1 MDLAMASDP
10 AQKPAILVLAPMPAA
25 PASAGNRRRLAAT
38 CEALTRGG
46 FAIDLAYYAHEDQI
60 YRRFGQHPPTDLAA
74 MERTFR
80 NVFLIEARTVVPLKT
95 RSNAFGIDEW
105 CPDEVGDFVAWYFSA
120 YPATGAVL
128 VNYVFLS
135 RALERVPPGVLR
147 LIDTHDRFAGRQTQY
162 RPFRAEPNFFYT
174 DAAGEAAGLSR
185 ADIVLAIQAAE
196 AGSFA
201 DLTDSRVLLL
211 PPHFP
216 ARKPFAAPERVASI
230 GFLGHGNDPN
240 LFSIGRFIRAWREG
254 WTPDRPELVIAG
266 EICRSLPG
274 VEGPGVRLLGYLDRL
289 EDFYAQ
295 ADLVVAPMLM
305 GSGLKMK
312 VGEALSFGRPVV
324 GTEIGLEGFE
334 PAEPAHRCRD
344 AEAVKAAVLA
354 VSWDADALAR
364 LTRASEALFT
374 RYAETALAAEA
385 ELIGLL
391 RAHEQGR
398 ASSSPRMRGEGRDDH
413 RTRVYPSSDLSC
425 PSRASPTWDVGATSG
440 SEGEGADQREPPSST
455 PPHHRLPA
463 RSADGEVGRALS
475 PRAGR
480 GGAKPE
486 ADGARV
492 FRGGGLVLTV
502 ETSTRSLPAADPDL
516 GVLIATERRPGH
528 GTAAVYAPHRQ
539 RWFARAEASA
549 VGDPPDLGVLDVA
562 LAPEWVRDRTL
573 SSATRAALACAFARM
588 QVDWETEGRIVGCAG
603 DRIEIE
609 TLLPGVLVNGTH
621 PAAAFLIAG
630 EGACELRLERVT
642 PLHRRG
648 AFAYT
653 DRTGRLPAPLPV
665 TLSLHGAVPASGGAL
680 LFLTDDGI
688 GRIALPEASAP

>member
-1 MDLAMASDP
+1 MPLDQAE
-10 AQKPAILVLAPMPAA
+10 KPAILVLAPMPAA
-25 PASAGNRRRLAAT
+25 PVSAGNRRRLAAT

-60 YRRFGQHPPTDLAA
+60 YRRFGQHPPTDLVE

-80 NVFLIEARTVVPLKT
+80 NVFLIEARTVIPLKT
-95 RSNAFGIDEW
+95 RSIAFGIDEW
-105 CPDEVGDFVAWYFSA
+105 CPDEVGDFVAWYGSA
-120 YPATGAVL
+120 YPETGAVL

-135 RALERVPPGVLR
+135 RALERVPPGVLT

-174 DAAGEAAGLSR
+174 DAAGEAAGLAR

-196 AGSFA
+196 AGYFA
-201 DLTDSRVLLL
+201 SLTDSRVLLL

-216 ARKPFAAPERVASI
+216 AQTPFAVPERVARI

-240 LFSIGRFIRAWREG
+240 LFSIGRFIRAWRDG

-312 VGEALSFGRPVV
+312 VGEALSFGRPVI

-334 PAEPAHRCRD
+334 PVEPAHRCRD
-344 AEAVKAAVLA
+344 VEAVKAAVLA
-354 VSWDADALAR
+354 VAADAEALAR

-374 RYAETALAAEA
+374 RYSATALAAEA

-391 RAHEQGR
+391 KAHERER
-398 ASSSPRMRGEGRDDH
+398 ASPSPRMRGEGRDDL
-413 RTRVYPSSDLSC
+413 V
-425 PSRASPTWDVGATSG
+425 VGATSG
-440 SEGEGADQREPPSST
+440 SEGEGAIQVETRSST

-463 RSADGEVGRALS
+463 RFGDDGGAEALS

-480 GGAKPE
+480 GDANLD
-486 ADGARV
+486 AASIV
-492 FRGGGLVLTV
+492 IQGGGLVLTC
-502 ETSTRSLPAADPDL
+502 ETSARSRPAADPDL
-516 GVLIATERRPGH
+516 GVLVATERRPGQ
-528 GTAAVYAPHRQ
+528 GTAAVYAPQRQ

-549 VGDPPDLGVLDVA
+549 DGAAPDLGPLDVA
-562 LAPEWVRDRTL
+562 LSPEWVRDRTL
-573 SSATRAALACAFARM
+573 PPATRAALARAFARM
-588 QVDWETEGRIVGCAG
+588 QADWETEGRIVGCAG
-603 DRIEIE
+603 DRLEIE

-621 PAAAFLIAG
+621 PAAAFLVAG
-630 EGACELRLERVT
+630 EGASEWRLERVT
-642 PLHRRG
+642 PLHRRRIDTY
-648 AFAYT
+648 ANLT
-653 DRTGRLPAPLPV
+653 SRLPAPLPV
-665 TLSLHGAVPASGGAL
+665 SLSFRAAATGPASGCL

-688 GRIALPEASAP
+688 GRIILPEGTA

>member
-1 MDLAMASDP
+1 MPEAFTE
-10 AQKPAILVLAPMPAA
+10 KPAILVLAPMPAA
-25 PASAGNRRRLAAT
+25 PVSAGNRRRLAAT

-60 YRRFGQHPPTDLAA
+60 YRRFGQHPPTDLLE
-74 MERTFR
+74 MERRFR
-80 NVFLIEARTVVPLKT
+80 NVFLIEARTVIPLKT

-128 VNYVFLS
+128 LNYVFLS
-135 RALERVPPGVLR
+135 RALEGVPPGVLK
-147 LIDTHDRFAGRQTQY
+147 LIDTHDRFAGRQNQY

-174 DAAGEAAGLSR
+174 DTAGEAAGLSR
-185 ADIVLAIQAAE
+185 ADVVLAIQAAE

-201 DLTDSRVLLL
+201 GLTDSRVLLL

-216 ARKPFAAPERVASI
+216 AQKPFAVPERVARI

-240 LFSIGRFIRAWREG
+240 LFSIGRFIHAWRDG
-254 WTPDRPELVIAG
+254 WTPARPELVIGG

-312 VGEALSFGRPVV
+312 VGEALSFGRPVI

-334 PAEPAHRCRD
+334 PVEPAHRCRD
-344 AEAVKAAVLA
+344 ADAVKDAVLA
-354 VSWDADALAR
+354 LTDDADALAR
-364 LTRASEALFT
+364 LTRASETLFT

-391 RAHEQGR
+391 WAHERER
-398 ASSSPRMRGEGRDDH
+398 ASPAPRMRGEGH
-413 RTRVYPSSDLSC
+413 
-425 PSRASPTWDVGATSG
+425 
-440 SEGEGADQREPPSST
+440 
-455 PPHHRLPA
+455 
-463 RSADGEVGRALS
+463 DGEVTEALS
-475 PRAGR
+475 PQAGR
-480 GGAKPE
+480 GDASP
-486 ADGARV
+486 APARV
-492 FRGGGLVLTV
+492 VRGGGLVLTC
-502 ETSTRSLPAADPDL
+502 ETSARSLPAVDPDL
-516 GVLIATERRPGH
+516 GVLVATERRPGH
-528 GTAAVYAPHRQ
+528 RTAAVYTPLRQ

-549 VGDPPDLGVLDVA
+549 DGDPPDLGALDVA
-562 LAPEWVRDRTL
+562 LSPEWVRARQLPAAART
-573 SSATRAALACAFARM
+573 ALARAFARM
-588 QVDWETEGRIVGCAG
+588 QADWETQGLVVGCAG
-603 DRIEIE
+603 DRIEIA
-609 TLLPGVLVNGTH
+609 TLLPGVLVSGTH
-621 PAAAFLIAG
+621 PAAIFLITG
-630 EGACELRLERVT
+630 EGASELRLERVT
-642 PLHRRG
+642 PLHRREIH
-648 AFAYT
+648 AYA

-665 TLSLHGAVPASGGAL
+665 SLSLRGTALADGGCL

-688 GRIALPEASAP
+688 GRITLPEEASLS

>member
-1 MDLAMASDP
+1 MPPSQAE
-10 AQKPAILVLAPMPAA
+10 KPAILVLAPMPAA
-25 PASAGNRRRLAAT
+25 PVSAGNRRRLAAT

-60 YRRFGQHPPTDLAA
+60 YRRFGQHPPTDLVE

-80 NVFLIEARTVVPLKT
+80 SVFLIEARTVIPLKT
-95 RSNAFGIDEW
+95 RSTAFGIDEW
-105 CPDEVGDFVAWYFSA
+105 CPDEVGNFVAWYGSA
-120 YPATGAVL
+120 YPETGAVL

-174 DAAGEAAGLSR
+174 DTAGEAAGLAR
-185 ADIVLAIQAAE
+185 ADVVLAIQAAE
-196 AGSFA
+196 AGYFA
-201 DLTDSRVLLL
+201 SLTDSRVLLL

-216 ARKPFAAPERVASI
+216 PQKPFAVPERVARI

-240 LFSIGRFIRAWREG
+240 LFSIGRFIRAWRDG

-312 VGEALSFGRPVV
+312 VGEALSFGRPVI

-334 PAEPAHRCRD
+334 PVEPAHRCRD
-344 AEAVKAAVLA
+344 VEAVKAAVLA
-354 VSWDADALAR
+354 VAADAEALAR

-374 RYAETALAAEA
+374 RYAAIALAAEA
-385 ELIGLL
+385 ELIELL
-391 RAHEQGR
+391 RARRVEHR
-398 ASSSPRMRGEGRDDH
+398 IPSPRTRGEGRDDL
-413 RTRVYPSSDLSC
+413 V
-425 PSRASPTWDVGATSG
+425 VGATSG
-440 SEGEGADQREPPSST
+440 SEGEGALRGETLSET
-455 PPHHRLPA
+455 PPHLWLPP
-463 RSADGEVGRALS
+463 RFGDDGVAEALS

-480 GGAKPE
+480 GNANPDAE
-486 ADGARV
+486 SFV
-492 FRGGGLVLTV
+492 VRGGGLVLTC
-502 ETSTRSLPAADPDL
+502 ETSARSRPAADPDL
-516 GVLIATERRPGH
+516 GVLVATERRPGH
-528 GTAAVYAPHRQ
+528 GTAAVYTPRRQ
-539 RWFARAEASA
+539 RWFARVEASA
-549 VGDPPDLGVLDVA
+549 DGAAPDLGALDVA
-562 LAPEWVRDRTL
+562 LSPEWVRDRTL
-573 SSATRAALACAFARM
+573 PPATRAALARAFARM
-588 QVDWETEGRIVGCAG
+588 QADWETEGRIIGCAG
-603 DRIEIE
+603 DRLEIE

-621 PAAAFLIAG
+621 PAAAFLVAG
-630 EGACELRLERVT
+630 EGASEWRLERVT
-642 PLHRRG
+642 PLHRRRIG
-648 AFAYT
+648 TYANLA
-653 DRTGRLPAPLPV
+653 GRLPAPLPV
-665 TLSLHGAVPASGGAL
+665 SLSFRGAATGPASGCL

-688 GRIALPEASAP
+688 GRIILPEGAA

>member
-1 MDLAMASDP
+1 MDISVSNLNSKISN
-10 AQKPAILVLAPMPAA
+10 QYQRCFV
-25 PASAGNRRRLAAT
+25 RY
-38 CEALTRGG
+38 RGG

-60 YRRFGQHPPTDLAA
+60 YRRFGQHPPTDLVE

-80 NVFLIEARTVVPLKT
+80 NVFLIEARTVIPLKT
-95 RSNAFGIDEW
+95 RSTAFGIDEW
-105 CPDEVGDFVAWYFSA
+105 CPDEVGDFVAWYCST
-120 YPATGAVL
+120 YPETGAVL

-135 RALERVPPGVLR
+135 RALERVPPGVLT

-185 ADIVLAIQAAE
+185 ADVVLAIQAAE

-201 DLTDSRVLLL
+201 SLTDSRVLLL

-216 ARKPFAAPERVASI
+216 AQKPFAVPERVARI

-240 LFSIGRFIRAWREG
+240 LFSIGRFIRAWRDG

-312 VGEALSFGRPVV
+312 VGEALSFGRPVI

-334 PAEPAHRCRD
+334 PVEPAHRCRD
-344 AEAVKAAVLA
+344 VEAVKAAVLA
-354 VSWDADALAR
+354 VAADAEALAR

-374 RYAETALAAEA
+374 RYAATALAAEA
-385 ELIGLL
+385 ELIELL
-391 RAHEQGR
+391 RARWVEHR
-398 ASSSPRMRGEGRDDH
+398 IPSPRTRGEGRDDH
-413 RTRVYPSSDLSC
+413 GTWVYPSSAPGC
-425 PSRASPTWDVGATSG
+425 PSRAGPTWDVGATSG
-440 SEGEGADQREPPSST
+440 SEGDGALRGETLSET
-455 PPHHRLPA
+455 PLHHRLPP
-463 RSADGEVGRALS
+463 RSADDEFGRALS

-480 GGAKPE
+480 GE
-486 ADGARV
+486 ANPDAGSFVVRS
-492 FRGGGLVLTV
+492 GGLVLTC
-502 ETSTRSLPAADPDL
+502 ETSARSRPAADPDL
-516 GVLIATERRPGH
+516 GVLVATERRPGH
-528 GTAAVYAPHRQ
+528 GTAAVYTPQRQ
-539 RWFARAEASA
+539 RWFARAEAA
-549 VGDPPDLGVLDVA
+549 ADGAAPDLGPLDVA
-562 LAPEWVRDRTL
+562 LSPDWVRDRTL
-573 SSATRAALACAFARM
+573 PPATRAALARAFARM
-588 QVDWETEGRIVGCAG
+588 QADWETQGRIVGCAG
-603 DRIEIE
+603 DRLEIE

-621 PAAAFLIAG
+621 PAAAFLVAG
-630 EGACELRLERVT
+630 EGASEWRLERVT
-642 PLHRRG
+642 PLHRRRIDTY
-648 AFAYT
+648 ANL
-653 DRTGRLPAPLPV
+653 TGRLPAPLPV
-665 TLSLHGAVPASGGAL
+665 SLSFRAAATGPASGCL

-688 GRIALPEASAP
+688 GRIILPEGAA

>member
-1 MDLAMASDP
+1 MGLVMASDP
-10 AQKPAILVLAPMPAA
+10 AEKPAILVLAPMPAA
-25 PASAGNRRRLAAT
+25 PVSAGNRRRLAAT

-60 YRRFGQHPPTDLAA
+60 YRRFGQHPPTDLSA
-74 MERTFR
+74 MERTLR
-80 NVFLIEARTVVPLKT
+80 HVFLIEARTVIPLKT
-95 RSNAFGIDEW
+95 RSNAFGIDDW

-174 DAAGEAAGLSR
+174 DAAGEAEGLSR

-196 AGSFA
+196 AGAFA
-201 DLTDSRVLLL
+201 GLTDSCVLLL

-216 ARKPFAAPERVASI
+216 ARKPFAVPERVARI

-254 WTPDRPELVIAG
+254 WTPERPELVIAG

-312 VGEALSFGRPVV
+312 VGEALSFGRPVI

-334 PAEPAHRCRD
+334 PVEPAHRCRD
-344 AEAVKAAVLA
+344 AEAVKAAVLS
-354 VSWDADALAR
+354 VSRDADALAR

-398 ASSSPRMRGEGRDDH
+398 ASPSP
-413 RTRVYPSSDLSC
+413 RTRVGGPDQDT
-425 PSRASPTWDVGATSG
+425 ASVII
-440 SEGEGADQREPPSST
+440 Q
-455 PPHHRLPA
+455 
-463 RSADGEVGRALS
+463 
-475 PRAGR
+475 
-480 GGAKPE
+480 
-486 ADGARV
+486 
-492 FRGGGLVLTV
+492 GGGLVLTC
-502 ETSTRSLPAADPDL
+502 ETSARSLPAADPDL
-516 GVLIATERRPGH
+516 GVLVATERRPGH
-528 GTAAVYAPHRQ
+528 GAAAAYALQRQ

-549 VGDPPDLGVLDVA
+549 VGDPPDLGALDVA

-573 SSATRAALACAFARM
+573 PPVTRAALARAFARI
-588 QVDWETEGRIVGCAG
+588 QADWETEGRVVGCAR

-609 TLLPGVLVNGTH
+609 TLLPGALVNGTH

-642 PLHRRG
+642 PLHRRR
-648 AFAYT
+648 AFAYA

-665 TLSLHGAVPASGGAL
+665 SLSLRAEATSPAGGQL

-688 GRIALPEASAP
+688 GRITLPEDALRP

>member
-1 MDLAMASDP
+1 MLPDHAD
-10 AQKPAILVLAPMPAA
+10 KPAILVLTPMPAA
-25 PASAGNRRRLAAT
+25 PVSAGNRRRLAAT

-80 NVFLIEARTVVPLKT
+80 NVFLIEARTVIPLKT
-95 RSNAFGIDEW
+95 RSTAFGIDEW
-105 CPDEVGDFVAWYFSA
+105 CPDEVGDFVAWYGSA
-120 YPATGAVL
+120 YPETGAVL

-135 RALERVPPGVLR
+135 RALERVPPGVLT
-147 LIDTHDRFAGRQTQY
+147 LIDTHDRFAGRQNQY

-174 DAAGEAAGLSR
+174 DAAGEAAGLAR
-185 ADIVLAIQAAE
+185 ADVVLAIQAAE

-201 DLTDSRVLLL
+201 SLTDSRVLLL

-216 ARKPFAAPERVASI
+216 VQKPFAVPERVARI

-240 LFSIGRFIRAWREG
+240 LFSIGRFIRVWREG

-334 PAEPAHRCRD
+334 PVEPAHRCRD
-344 AEAVKAAVLA
+344 AEAVKEAVLA
-354 VSWDADALAR
+354 VASDADALAR

-374 RYAETALAAEA
+374 RYAATALAAEA
-385 ELIGLL
+385 ELIELL
-391 RAHEQGR
+391 RAGR
-398 ASSSPRMRGEGRDDH
+398 VEHGIPSPRTRGEGRNDK
-413 RTRVYPSSDLSC
+413 V
-425 PSRASPTWDVGATSG
+425 A
-440 SEGEGADQREPPSST
+440 E
-455 PPHHRLPA
+455 
-463 RSADGEVGRALS
+463 ALS
-475 PRAGR
+475 PPAGR
-480 GGAKPE
+480 GEGNPDAASVVIK
-486 ADGARV
+486 
-492 FRGGGLVLTV
+492 GGGLALTC
-502 ETSTRSLPAADPDL
+502 ETTAKSRPAATPDL
-516 GVLIATERRPGH
+516 GVLVATERRPGH
-528 GTAAVYAPHRQ
+528 GTAAVYTPQRQ
-539 RWFARAEASA
+539 RWFARAEAST
-549 VGDPPDLGVLDVA
+549 VGDPPDLGALDVA
-562 LAPEWVRDRTL
+562 LSPEWVRDRTL
-573 SSATRAALACAFARM
+573 PPATRAALARAFARI
-588 QVDWETEGRIVGCAG
+588 QADWETEGRIVGSAG

-630 EGACELRLERVT
+630 EGTSELRLERVT
-642 PLHRRG
+642 PLHRRTID
-648 AFAYT
+648 AYA
-653 DRTGRLPAPLPV
+653 DLTGRLPAPLPV
-665 TLSLHGAVPASGGAL
+665 NLSFRAASAPPAGGCL

-688 GRIALPEASAP
+688 GRIVLPEGTA

>member
-1 MDLAMASDP
+1 MSSDP
-10 AQKPAILVLAPMPAA
+10 AEKPTILVLAPMPAA
-25 PASAGNRRRLAAT
+25 PVSAGNRRRLAAT

-60 YRRFGQHPPTDLAA
+60 YRRFGQHPPTDLSA

-80 NVFLIEARTVVPLKT
+80 HVFLIEARTVIPLKT

-128 VNYVFLS
+128 LNYVFLS
-135 RALERVPPGVLR
+135 RALERVPPGVLK

-174 DAAGEAAGLSR
+174 DAPGEAAGLSR

-196 AGSFA
+196 AGYFA
-201 DLTDSRVLLL
+201 GLTESRVLLL

-216 ARKPFAAPERVASI
+216 AQTTFTVPERVARI

-240 LFSIGRFIRAWREG
+240 LFSIGRFIRVWREG

-295 ADLVVAPMLM
+295 ADVVVAPMLM

-312 VGEALSFGRPVV
+312 VGEALSFGRPVI

-334 PAEPAHRCRD
+334 PVEPAHRCRD
-344 AEAVKAAVLA
+344 VEAVKAAVLTVA
-354 VSWDADALAR
+354 HDAEALAR
-364 LTRASEALFT
+364 LTQASEALFN

-385 ELIGLL
+385 ELIELL
-391 RAHEQGR
+391 EEHER
-398 ASSSPRMRGEGRDDH
+398 ERTSPSPRARGEGRDDL
-413 RTRVYPSSDLSC
+413 V
-425 PSRASPTWDVGATSG
+425 VVATSG
-440 SEGEGADQREPPSST
+440 SDGEGAARNEAPPAK

-463 RSADGEVGRALS
+463 RSADDEVGRALS

-480 GGAKPE
+480 GAPDPE
-486 ADGARV
+486 ADEANV
-492 FRGGGLVLTV
+492 FRGGGLLLTC
-502 ETSTRSLPAADPDL
+502 ETSARSLPAADPDL
-516 GVLIATERRPGH
+516 GVLVATERRPGH
-528 GTAAVYAPHRQ
+528 GTAAVYTPLRQ

-549 VGDPPDLGVLDVA
+549 LGDPPDLGALDLS

-573 SSATRAALACAFARM
+573 PPAARGALARAFVRVQA
-588 QVDWETEGRIVGCAG
+588 DWETEGHVVGCAR

-621 PAAAFLIAG
+621 PAAAFLIGG

-642 PLHRRG
+642 PLHRRV
-648 AFAYT
+648 ASAYA

-665 TLSLHGAVPASGGAL
+665 SLSLRAEATPPTAGQL

-688 GRIALPEASAP
+688 GRIILPEDAAQPVTEP